1 MSTVTDEQGA
11 VMVVV
16 ALFSPIIVLMLIF
29 VIDVSNWFEHQRHL
43 QSQADSAALA
53 AAAGFQ
59 PCVNSNIYNLAGQY
73 GGAQTVITPSGT
85 ATTTGSLYNT
95 QVGGTA
101 PSNIHELVNSKKFY
115 LQNSTSSPATPDDTV
130 TSAPCTAQMV
140 DVKMTETGLPWYF
153 RALTSVANIDAQA
166 RVSILEETQA
176 PIAEALAVADSAPV
190 AAEAYFVDESNS
202 DAILAKTPLTKIGQ
216 TAQGQDVWSNSGAPL
231 PVQVNKPNVGVVIAL
246 SGSKTDTTC
255 GDTYVQCFDQS
266 ATTGPSLL
274 HVQGYSKAGTGTLAA
289 PLARSVALST
299 PTGATCTDAYF
310 SNSTTTC
317 TEAISATID
326 YGSTNTTGVT
336 VKPVVAGTTE
346 TALTKGTVS
355 GTAITWTGT
364 ITLTQAG
371 SNRIDLQVACAKG
384 TGAACGTSSSTSA
397 TINDV
402 QRPYAA
408 GASSGPIAGAWISE
422 VGGLTADADSYE
434 VCEAQDGNSCTHN
447 LIVTADVT
455 GSLQATQHFSD
466 PPYPIRIGTSNGN
479 VVGCGANASPS
490 GSQYRTNLGQG
501 CTGPFQLNT
510 SDPTC
515 ANATVSPFDCVVLA
529 SGIKNGP
536 FGQGIDDRVVNAPP
550 NGGHYYCPNNWV
562 NNNGGAAPIIPSDDS
577 RIITLFV
584 MPYGSTDAS
593 GVPLLKSGY
602 VPIADFAT
610 FYVTGWGQQGG
621 QGDPCGTD
629 DAAPTNAGNAWIVG
643 HFITYVSTTGGAGST
658 SCVVNSLNQCVAQ
671 LTK

>member
-1 MSTVTDEQGA
+1 
-11 VMVVV
+11 VV
-16 ALFSPIIVLMLIF
+16 ALFAPLIVLMLIF
-29 VIDVSNWFEHQRHL
+29 VIDVNNWFEHQRHL

-59 PCVNSNIYNLAGQY
+59 PCVNTGIYQLAGQY
-73 GGAQTVITPSGT
+73 GGASSVVTPSGT
-85 ATTTGSLYNT
+85 VSTSATLLNT

-101 PSNIHELVNSKKFY
+101 QANIHELVNSKTFY
-115 LQNSTSSPATPDDTV
+115 EQPSTTSPATPDDTV
-130 TSAPCTAQMV
+130 ASAPCTAQMV
-140 DVKMTETGLPWYF
+140 DVKMTETNLPWYF
-153 RALTSVANIDAQA
+153 RALTSVSYIDAQA

-176 PIAEALAVADSAPV
+176 PNAEALAVADSAPV
-190 AAEAYFVDESNS
+190 AGEAYFVDESNN

-216 TAQGQDVWSNSGAPL
+216 NAQGQDVWSNSGAPL
-231 PVQVNKPNVGVVIAL
+231 PVQVNKANIGVVIAL

-255 GDTYVQCFDQS
+255 GDAYVQCFDQS

-274 HVQGYSKAGTGTLAA
+274 HIQGYSQAGTGTLAV
-289 PLARSVALST
+289 PLARTVVLST
-299 PTGATCTDAYF
+299 PTGATCTDGYF
-310 SNSTTTC
+310 SNSTSTC

-326 YGSTNTTGVT
+326 YGTTNATGVT
-336 VKPVVAGTTE
+336 VKPVVAGATGA
-346 TALTKGTVS
+346 ALTKGATS

-364 ITLTQAG
+364 ITLQQTG
-371 SNRIDLQVACAKG
+371 SNQINLLVTCTKG
-384 TGAACGTSSSTSA
+384 TGAACGSTSSTSA
-397 TINDV
+397 TITNV

-408 GASSGPIAGAWISE
+408 GTSSGAIAGAWISE
-422 VGGLTADADSYE
+422 LGGATQDANSYE

-455 GSLQATQHFSD
+455 GSLQASQHFSD
-466 PPYPIRIGTSNGN
+466 PNYPIRIGTSNGN

-490 GSQYRTNLGQG
+490 GSQYRINLGQG

-510 SDPTC
+510 TDPTC

-562 NNNGGAAPIIPSDDS
+562 DNNGGAAPIIPNDDS

-584 MPYGSTDAS
+584 MPYGSTDAN

-602 VPIADFAT
+602 VPIQDFAT

-621 QGDPCGTD
+621 QGDPCGS
-629 DAAPTNAGNAWIVG
+629 DAGAPSNAGNAWIVG
-643 HFITYVSTTGGAGST
+643 HFITYVSTVGGAGSG
-658 SCVVNSLNQCVAQ
+658 SCVVNSLNQCVAT